1 MVNAAVRL
9 WTSQPTKRSIA
20 DRPPCP
26 TRSGRE
32 RCGAGFRNWIVVL
45 ARHLFGRSETV
56 AIPLLLRG
64 ASTTT
69 YASSKLNR
77 VGRRAAR
84 YDSGLSAHRCKRPAH
99 KRPTPHRIAHERIA
113 CSRSRCGN
121 STPSTALF
129 PLPPVNLHPSPV
141 LRQPP
146 LRHNHARYDA
156 MNRLATSAATGSTT
170 YNLAFSYDRYG
181 NMTCVT
187 NGQTNGPCPN
197 YSFNTSTNQISNGGY
212 S

>member
-1 MVNAAVRL
+1 MVNTAVRL
-9 WTSQPTKRSIA
+9 WTSHNRRSVASRIDLLA
-20 DRPPCP
+20 P

-146 LRHNHARYDA
+146 LRHNHARYDGAGNLLRTAVLAGVFVDNATELRA
-156 MNRLATSAATGSTT
+156 MFASLVLPNGASLPTGITVNAKKVRSEE
-170 YNLAFSYDRYG
+170 RR
-181 NMTCVT
+181 V
-187 NGQTNGPCPN
+187 
-197 YSFNTSTNQISNGGY
+197 
-212 S
+212 